1 MRELGR
7 VREVYRD
14 RVVID
19 IVEHS
24 ASSCNQCSLHGHC
37 HIENGER
44 RLILWTKGNWRVGD
58 EVWVEMKET
67 VLIEIATLLFLIP
80 TILLIVGS
88 AVMSQWLPTLWSVGG
103 ALVLMGLYFCV
114 LRCLTPRI
122 LRRFRLIPKESVSEV
137 YDDISH
143 YTRYP
148 ENLRL

>member
-44 RLILWTKGNWRVGD
+44 RLTLWTKGNWRVGD
-58 EVWVEMKET
+58 EVLGGDERD
-67 VLIEIATLLFLIP
+67 
-80 TILLIVGS
+80 GS
-88 AVMSQWLPTLWSVGG
+88 DRDCHPSFSH
-103 ALVLMGLYFCV
+103 
-114 LRCLTPRI
+114 
-122 LRRFRLIPKESVSEV
+122 S
-137 YDDISH
+137 DDSG
-143 YTRYP
+143 
-148 ENLRL
+148 